1 MNVTPPLSEAPPP
14 PPSGGRGRVR
24 RWIAGAQRPLS
35 VPGFRNVAAGYTINE
50 LGNWLGE
57 IALAVLVFDRT
68 HSALA
73 TAVLFLF
80 ARFLPAL
87 LAPAL
92 TARLERLEGARVLP
106 GLHAAEAVVFGA
118 LALTAGTAGVVILV
132 ALAALDGVLA
142 VTARAL
148 LWATTAELLRPHDLL
163 RQGNSLLNGGFTITG
178 AVGPICAGVLVAT
191 IGFGPALGLDAASFA
206 VAAAILA
213 AARTL
218 PFGGA
223 SDEETSWR
231 VRLREGVRYAL
242 GNPQA
247 RALLGGQAVALVLFT
262 LVVPIEVVFVKAQ
275 LHAGNAGYGAL
286 LAAWGAGM
294 IIGALAFALARS
306 ASTIRLLVLSAL
318 AIGVAYLGMAA
329 SPTLLV
335 ACLFS
340 LLGGIGNGIE
350 WVALLTALQAATAPE
365 RQAVVMSLFEVLGTV
380 MPGFGFALGGV
391 IASVWSPRTAYAVAG
406 AGVLVLVAIGLV
418 AVRRYRARQPRDPP
432 AYESISDR
440 ETVQ

>member
-1 MNVTPPLSEAPPP
+1 M
-14 PPSGGRGRVR
+14 RQ
-24 RWIAGAQRPLS
+24 WIAGAQRPLS

-118 LALTAGTAGVVILV
+118 LALSAGTAGVVILV

-218 PFGGA
+218 PFGAA

-306 ASTIRLLVLSAL
+306 ASTIRLLGLSAL
-318 AIGVAYLGMAA
+318 AIGAAYLGMAA

-440 ETVQ
+440 ETVR

>member
-1 MNVTPPLSEAPPP
+1 ML
-14 PPSGGRGRVR
+14 GGRARVR
-24 RWIAGAQRPLS
+24 AWIASAKRPLG
-35 VPGFRNVAAGYTINE
+35 VAGFRNVAAGYTINE

-73 TAVLFLF
+73 TAALFLC

-87 LAPAL
+87 LAPML
-92 TARLERLEGARVLP
+92 TARLERRDGTRVLP
-106 GLHAAEAVVFGA
+106 GLHLAEAVVFGA
-118 LALTAGTAGVVILV
+118 LALSAGSAGVAILV

-142 VTARAL
+142 ITARAL

-178 AVGPICAGVLVAT
+178 AIGPICAGVLVAT

-206 VAAAILA
+206 VAAAVLA
-213 AARTL
+213 AARSL

-231 VRLREGVRYAL
+231 ERLREGVRYAVA
-242 GNPQA
+242 NPQA
-247 RALLGGQAVALVLFT
+247 RALLGAQAVALVLFT

-286 LAAWGAGM
+286 LAAWGTGM
-294 IIGALAFALARS
+294 IIGALVFALARS
-306 ASTIRLLVLSAL
+306 TSTIRLLVLSAL
-318 AIGVAYLGMAA
+318 AIGVAYLGMSA

-380 MPGFGFALGGV
+380 MPGIGFALGGV
-391 IASVWSPRTAYAVAG
+391 IAAAWSPRTAYAVAG
-406 AGVLVLVAIGLV
+406 AGVLVLVAVGLV
-418 AVRRYRARQPRDPP
+418 AVRRYSGRQPGDPP
-432 AYESISDR
+432 AYEPMTDGEIVR
-440 ETVQ
+440 

>member
-1 MNVTPPLSEAPPP
+1 M
-14 PPSGGRGRVR
+14 
-24 RWIAGAQRPLS
+24 
-35 VPGFRNVAAGYTINE
+35 
-50 LGNWLGE
+50 
-57 IALAVLVFDRT
+57 
-68 HSALA
+68 
-73 TAVLFLF
+73 
-80 ARFLPAL
+80 
-87 LAPAL
+87 
-92 TARLERLEGARVLP
+92 
-106 GLHAAEAVVFGA
+106 
-118 LALTAGTAGVVILV
+118 
-132 ALAALDGVLA
+132 
-142 VTARAL
+142 
-148 LWATTAELLRPHDLL
+148 
-163 RQGNSLLNGGFTITG
+163 
-178 AVGPICAGVLVAT
+178 LVAT

>member
-1 MNVTPPLSEAPPP
+1 M
-14 PPSGGRGRVR
+14 
-24 RWIAGAQRPLS
+24 AGAQRPLR

-118 LALTAGTAGVVILV
+118 LALSAGTAGVVILV

-242 GNPQA
+242 ANPQA
-247 RALLGGQAVALVLFT
+247 RALLGGQAIALVLFT

-294 IIGALAFALARS
+294 IIGALAFALARN
-306 ASTIRLLVLSAL
+306 ASTIRLLGLSAL
-318 AIGVAYLGMAA
+318 AIGAAYLGMAA

-406 AGVLVLVAIGLV
+406 AGVLALVAIGLV

-432 AYESISDR
+432 PYESMSDR
-440 ETVQ
+440 EIVR

>member
-1 MNVTPPLSEAPPP
+1 MRAWV
-14 PPSGGRGRVR
+14 
-24 RWIAGAQRPLS
+24 AGAKRPLG

-73 TAVLFLF
+73 TAVLFLC

-92 TARLERLEGARVLP
+92 TARLERLDGARVLP
-106 GLHAAEAVVFGA
+106 GLHLAEAIVFGA
-118 LALTAGTAGVVILV
+118 LALTAGSAGVVILV

-142 VTARAL
+142 ITARAL
-148 LWATTAELLRPHDLL
+148 LWVTTAELLRPHDLL
-163 RQGNSLLNGGFTITG
+163 RQGNSVLNGGFTITG

-191 IGFGPALGLDAASFA
+191 IGFGPALGLDAVSFA
-206 VAAAILA
+206 VAAAVLA
-213 AARTL
+213 AAHSL
-218 PFGGA
+218 PFGAA
-223 SDEETSWR
+223 SDERSWR
-231 VRLREGVRYAL
+231 DRLREGVRYAVS
-242 GNPQA
+242 NPQA

-262 LVVPIEVVFVKAQ
+262 LVVPIEVVYVKAQ

-286 LAAWGAGM
+286 LAAWGGGM
-294 IIGALAFALARS
+294 IIGAAAFALASS
-306 ASTIRLLVLSAL
+306 ASTIRLLGLAAL
-318 AIGVAYLGMAA
+318 AIGVAYIGMAA

-391 IASVWSPRTAYAVAG
+391 IAAVWSPRTAYAVSG

-418 AVRRYRARQPRDPP
+418 AVRRYRARQAGDPS
-432 AYESISDR
+432 AYESMRDR
-440 ETVQ
+440 EIVR

>member
-1 MNVTPPLSEAPPP
+1 MNVTPPLGEAPPP

-218 PFGGA
+218 PFGAA

>member
-14 PPSGGRGRVR
+14 PPSGRRGRVR
-24 RWIAGAQRPLS
+24 RWITGAQRPLS

-406 AGVLVLVAIGLV
+406 AGVLVLVAIGIV

>member
-1 MNVTPPLSEAPPP
+1 M
-14 PPSGGRGRVR
+14 R

-178 AVGPICAGVLVAT
+178 AVGP
-191 IGFGPALGLDAASFA
+191 D
-206 VAAAILA
+206 
-213 AARTL
+213 
-218 PFGGA
+218 
-223 SDEETSWR
+223 
-231 VRLREGVRYAL
+231 LR
-242 GNPQA
+242 
-247 RALLGGQAVALVLFT
+247 
-262 LVVPIEVVFVKAQ
+262 
-275 LHAGNAGYGAL
+275 
-286 LAAWGAGM
+286 WGARRHDRFRS
-294 IIGALAFALARS
+294 GAW
-306 ASTIRLLVLSAL
+306 
-318 AIGVAYLGMAA
+318 
-329 SPTLLV
+329 P
-335 ACLFS
+335 
-340 LLGGIGNGIE
+340 
-350 WVALLTALQAATAPE
+350 
-365 RQAVVMSLFEVLGTV
+365 
-380 MPGFGFALGGV
+380 
-391 IASVWSPRTAYAVAG
+391 
-406 AGVLVLVAIGLV
+406 
-418 AVRRYRARQPRDPP
+418 
-432 AYESISDR
+432 
-440 ETVQ
+440 

>member
-1 MNVTPPLSEAPPP
+1 M
-14 PPSGGRGRVR
+14 RQ
-24 RWIAGAQRPLS
+24 WIAGAQRPLS

-218 PFGGA
+218 PFGAA

-406 AGVLVLVAIGLV
+406 AGVLVLVAIGV
-418 AVRRYRARQPRDPP
+418 IAVRRYRARQPRDPP